1 MIEYRILNINEL
13 NIEEIRKFVSDKR
26 IEKSERYKNESDR
39 IRSIAVEYL
48 LNDMLKEFCPEIETP
63 VTLEYDEH
71 GKPHIYTGSVV
82 NNECGFDV
90 DNGLASNK
98 GKADAVHF
106 SLSHSGDFVACLLAD
121 KPCGIDIEEHSE
133 RDYSKIAKRICTEN
147 ELKAIKSR
155 EEFYNIWTL
164 KESVLKAVGLGLALE
179 MREICIDYMQNNID
193 ELADLS
199 MIESRESYQREVRA
213 RVHGALYTGYVLE
226 APSGYSLSY
235 VLSR

>member
-48 LNDMLKEFCPEIETP
+48 LNEMIKELYPEIETP

-71 GKPHIYTGSVV
+71 GKPHIYTGSGV
-82 NNECGFDV
+82 NNECDFDV

-106 SLSHSGDFVACLLAD
+106 SLSHSGDYVACLLAD

-147 ELKAIKSR
+147 ELIAIKGR

-179 MREICIDYMQNNID
+179 MREINIDYMQNNIG
-193 ELADLS
+193 ELLDS
-199 MIESRESYQREVRA
+199 GMMESNNSYQVEITA
-213 RVHGALYTGYVLE
+213 KVHDTLYTGYVLN
-226 APSGYSLSY
+226 APPGYSLSY